1 MAKYKYL
8 PDKNGNITQCRAHD
22 PNHCRNHIGPDGK
35 PLKHY
40 DTPEEARSAYEKEQA
55 RNHGTT
61 RLSKKTNT
69 VSMGGLLSAKYQGM
83 TLDEVEDSLRKA
95 IESNRN
101 ETVMLNSYQSSLDE
115 NITDLKDRIGISS
128 STSTN
133 AYDMMNKELD
143 DYRKDVGSV
152 IDDVKRKIEWCEGD
166 ETKCRQVLRQLE
178 KGHPGS
184 DYGSKDHNM
193 DAYESVQAFLS
204 KRANSMKRN
213 INAIKPFEDDYGI
226 FYDEDK
232 EYANF
237 HNGLINAQDNIN
249 ESIDELKGISGIK
262 SSPITTPLTD
272 PKYGRFN
279 DYEEEKL
286 REQNSEAMKRHP
298 KLMKELEDLQNEKSG
313 VKFRIEALRNQT
325 DHDQNMLNVL
335 TYLKDMK
342 PISNDHEKAEAFRR
356 LSEAN
361 SSMYEA
367 KFGENDWEIL
377 ALSSDKSNIL
387 VRRKGKSENRILNNA
402 HGPYFSVASY
412 DSDF

>member
-8 PDKNGNITQCRAHD
+8 PDKNGNITPCRAHD

-40 DTPEEARSAYEKEQA
+40 DTPEDARAAYEKEQA
-55 RNHGTT
+55 RNHSTN

-69 VSMGGLLSAKYQGM
+69 VSGFLSAKYNGM
-83 TLDEVEDSLRKA
+83 DLDEVEDSLRKN

-101 ETVMLNSYQSSLDE
+101 ESDILNDYQSALDE
-115 NITDLKDRIGISS
+115 NTTDLKNRIGISS

-133 AYDMMNKELD
+133 VYDMMKKELD

-166 ETKCRQVLRQLE
+166 EAKCRQVLRQLE
-178 KGHPGS
+178 KAHRGS

-193 DAYESVQAFLS
+193 DAYESVQSFLS
-204 KRANSMKRN
+204 KRAESMKRN
-213 INAIKPFEDDYGI
+213 IDAIEPFEDDY
-226 FYDEDK
+226 YDKDK

-237 HNGLINAQDNIN
+237 HNSLINAQDNIN
-249 ESIDELKGISGIK
+249 ETIGELKGISGIK
-262 SSPITTPLTD
+262 SNTITTPLTD
-272 PKYGRFN
+272 PKYGQFN

-286 REQNSEAMKRHP
+286 KEQNSEAMKRHP
-298 KLMKELEDLQNEKSG
+298 KLMKELDDLQNEKSG
-313 VKFRIEALRNQT
+313 VKFRIEALRNQE
-325 DHDQNMLNVL
+325 DHDRNMLNVL

-342 PISNDHEKAEAFRR
+342 PISNANEKVEAFRR

-361 SSMYEA
+361 SSMYEP
-367 KFGENDWEIL
+367 KFGEDDWEIL
-377 ALSSDKSNIL
+377 ALSDDKSNIL
-387 VRRKGKSENRILNNA
+387 VRRKGESENRILNNA

>member
-8 PDKNGNITQCRAHD
+8 PDKHGNITQCRAHD
-22 PNHCRNHIGPDGK
+22 PNHCRNHIAPDGK

-40 DTPEEARSAYEKEQA
+40 DTPEETRKAYEKEQA
-55 RNHGTT
+55 ENHETT

-69 VSMGGLLSAKYQGM
+69 VSGFLSAKYNGM
-83 TLDEVEDSLRKA
+83 NLDEVEDSLRKN
-95 IESNRN
+95 IESSRN
-101 ETVMLNSYQSSLDE
+101 ESDILNDYQSALDE
-115 NITDLKDRIGISS
+115 NVIDLKDRIGISS

-133 AYDMMNKELD
+133 IYDMMKKELD

-152 IDDVKRKIEWCEGD
+152 IDDVKKKIEWCKSD
-166 ETKCRQVLRQLE
+166 EAKCRQVLRQLE
-178 KGHPGS
+178 KAHPGS
-184 DYGSKDHNM
+184 DYGSDDHNM
-193 DAYESVQAFLS
+193 DAYESVQSFLS

-213 INAIKPFEDDYGI
+213 IDAIEPFEDDYGN

-249 ESIDELKGISGIK
+249 ETIRELKGISGIK
-262 SSPITTPLTD
+262 SNTIITPLTD
-272 PKYGRFN
+272 PKYGQFN
-279 DYEEEKL
+279 DYWEEKL
-286 REQNSEAMKRHP
+286 KEQNSEAMKKHP
-298 KLMKELEDLQNEKSG
+298 KLVKWMEEIQDEASG

-325 DHDQNMLNVL
+325 DHDRNMLNVL
-335 TYLKDMK
+335 PYLKDMK
-342 PISNDHEKAEAFRR
+342 PVSNVNEKAEAFRK

-361 SSMYEA
+361 SGMYED
-367 KFGENDWEIL
+367 KFGEDDWEIL
-377 ALSSDKSNIL
+377 ALSDDKSNIL
-387 VRRKGKSENRILNNA
+387 VRRKGDSENRILNNA